1 MPGLSSAFQRLSA
14 HADDWGPQRVLHE
27 GLDLVRNA
35 SWADECR
42 LFATRGTSAVEVAA
56 RPSRTRGPAVAEPL
70 SWFPWGLAPVNPSR
84 FLLVTD
90 ATGLRSTST
99 GTRTL
104 GELGTRSCLH
114 LPILERER
122 PIGAL
127 HLCWREPRLE
137 WDDERGRLLR
147 LLGGFLLGRC
157 PT

>member
-1 MPGLSSAFQRLSA
+1 M
-14 HADDWGPQRVLHE
+14 HE
-27 GLDLVRNA
+27 GLDLVRDA

-56 RPSRTRGPAVAEPL
+56 RPSRPAEAAVEEPL

-90 ATGLRSTST
+90 ATGLRSSST
-99 GTRTL
+99 GPATL
-104 GELGTRSCLH
+104 GAAGTRSCLH
-114 LPILERER
+114 LPILERGR

-127 HLCWREPRLE
+127 HLYWREPRLE

-147 LLGGFLLGRC
+147 LLGGFLLGRL